1 MLLVVNGVLEFAGD
15 EENNLPN
22 AVVTSFFVM
31 KFLGPSSVA
40 FFMLQYFS
48 NQNDSTMA
56 QLNAEQERSESLLL
70 SGLPTEISEGLKN
83 TNRSIA
89 QRHEA
94 MSVLFSDVVG
104 STFLTVEYEPGLMVE
119 ILNVVFPFFDTLTD
133 KYGLEKI
140 RTIGDNY
147 MVASGVPKSRDD
159 HATALA
165 NMALDMNAYIAH
177 KPDGSAPLKF

>member
-1 MLLVVNGVLEFAGD
+1 M
-15 EENNLPN
+15 
-22 AVVTSFFVM
+22 VTSFFVM
-31 KFLGPSSVA
+31 NVLGPSSVA

-83 TNRSIA
+83 TNRTIA

-104 STFLTVEYEPGLMVE
+104 STSLTVEYEPGPMVE

-140 RTIGDNY
+140 RTIGDNC

-159 HATALA
+159 NATALA
-165 NMALDMNAYIAH
+165 NMTLDMNAYIAR
-177 KPDGSAPLKF
+177 KPDGPTPLKF